1 MSASAHVFAL
11 PEGFSFGTRGRCR
24 SRAWEPC
31 TSRTCSSPI
40 PGIRVTPCRWRKR
53 RKRSEDRGE
62 ALAGPHH
69 ASKHKRSSVGGVA
82 EMLAVGAEQSRCRRR
97 SGRPALP
104 QSDKGSHARLAV
116 DTCPGQHDHRTLDPR
131 SPPCRKSPHASP
143 PSARGPVANQKRR
156 EVAGRWSKHKSV
168 GSRRSVLGRL
178 ETGDCASDEPGASS
192 PVGAGAGTRLQQRDG
207 RGDQSKSRS
216 RAVGCALRQ
225 QPSTAPTRAPARGR
239 KRSQATAPDTA
250 DRHDCFVA

>member
-82 EMLAVGAEQSRCRRR
+82 EMLAVGARQQPGRPPIARVADEPAAAAFLRRR
-97 SGRPALP
+97 SRGWLSHSRGRASDRRSRPNPSQYGSRSSEARSPAYL
-104 QSDKGSHARLAV
+104 R
-116 DTCPGQHDHRTLDPR
+116 PGQRPPMEALSRFRQVWEATGDELVAIAGSGGGFRGS
-131 SPPCRKSPHASP
+131 SPFPP
-143 PSARGPVANQKRR
+143 PSRI
-156 EVAGRWSKHKSV
+156 E
-168 GSRRSVLGRL
+168 
-178 ETGDCASDEPGASS
+178 
-192 PVGAGAGTRLQQRDG
+192 
-207 RGDQSKSRS
+207 
-216 RAVGCALRQ
+216 
-225 QPSTAPTRAPARGR
+225 
-239 KRSQATAPDTA
+239 
-250 DRHDCFVA
+250 